1 MYLSGGVANM
11 KPEQFNFALDKSGR
25 TIDADGRLHVAKSHI
40 TKAAINDYYGKEI
53 PDYEQLNLD
62 PDKIFKLFRDP
73 KEIERAA
80 STFARLPIL
89 RKHIPVTVDDPQPD
103 LIIGAVGSDVSFNAP
118 YLDADLVI
126 WDKEAIAG
134 IETKDVQELSCGY
147 RYTPVMESGTWN
159 GQHYDGVMT
168 EIRGNHLA
176 LVEIGRAGSDVV
188 VGDENPF
195 LKGKKMKRD
204 KYKQSL
210 LAQDADIPAEKLDKI
225 IDALIGVEDE
235 TKDDLENNPDP
246 TESAPQ
252 SMAGDGSPA
261 DKIRE
266 LLAGKVEDAIIE
278 EICALAT
285 PEVAEVAEDEDKG
298 KDEDKKDAPQTAMDA
313 ASIKSLVQSEV
324 EKERA
329 KMKLANQARHDVRS
343 IVGDVLALDSAD
355 DIYGFAL
362 DNMGVAHKGVTDA
375 TALKAIFDAANS
387 AQTGKPATTIAQD
400 SAIIK
405 QFPNINRFQ
414 RG

>member
-1 MYLSGGVANM
+1 
-11 KPEQFNFALDKSGR
+11 
-25 TIDADGRLHVAKSHI
+25 
-40 TKAAINDYYGKEI
+40 
-53 PDYEQLNLD
+53 
-62 PDKIFKLFRDP
+62 
-73 KEIERAA
+73 
-80 STFARLPIL
+80 
-89 RKHIPVTVDDPQPD
+89 
-103 LIIGAVGSDVSFNAP
+103 
-118 YLDADLVI
+118 
-126 WDKEAIAG
+126 
-134 IETKDVQELSCGY
+134 
-147 RYTPVMESGTWN
+147 MESGTWN

-285 PEVAEVAEDEDKG
+285 PEVAEVADKG